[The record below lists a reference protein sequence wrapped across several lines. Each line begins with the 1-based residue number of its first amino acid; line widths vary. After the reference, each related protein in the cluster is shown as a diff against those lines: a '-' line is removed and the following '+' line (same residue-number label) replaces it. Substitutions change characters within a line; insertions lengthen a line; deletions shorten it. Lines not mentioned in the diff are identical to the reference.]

1 MVSIYTGMRDFLDVF
16 LLSCLFSLYTL
27 YSYTATLSIHIFCFL
42 VLSSVRE
49 ESVAG
54 VLGRQGVHDVASIGA
69 MHPSAPSTGYSW
81 RKTWHIPM
89 IGSVWKP
96 RRELS
101 LSLLHLQ

>member
-16 LLSCLFSLYTL
+16 FSCFSLYTL
-27 YSYTATLSIHIFCFL
+27 YSYTATLSIHMFCFL
-42 VLSSVRE
+42 LSSLRE
-49 ESVAG
+49 DSVAS

-89 IGSVWKP
+89 IGSFWKP
-96 RRELS
+96 KRELS
-101 LSLLHLQ
+101 LSILHLQ